1 MKCLDEVLLQ
11 QFFDG
16 ECRPEEAIEVK
27 LHMNACPECQHRHAQ
42 LQSRVHAVHQAFGR
56 LCKNPLDIP
65 PIPYSEPRR
74 KRIALYPRYV
84 LPLLAAASVV
94 ILILVFNT
102 KEINDISGDQM
113 SQGNF
118 YLELDANKPV
128 DQQELSF
135 TVISPDGS
143 VSEDVVR

>member
-1 MKCLDEVLLQ
+1 MKCLDEALLQ

-16 ECRPEEAIEVK
+16 ECSHEEAIEVK
-27 LHMNACPECQHRHAQ
+27 LHMNACPECQHRHTL
-42 LQSRVHAVHQAFGR
+42 LQSRVNAVHQAFGL
-56 LCKNPLDIP
+56 LCKPPLDIP
-65 PIPYSEPRR
+65 PTPYSEPRR
-74 KRIALYPRYV
+74 KRITLYPKYV
-84 LPLLAAASVV
+84 LPLLAAASVL
-94 ILILVFNT
+94 IFILVFKT

-113 SQGNF
+113 SQGVF